1 MTTLKPHI
9 LCNQNGVALVIALV
23 MLLVLTLIG
32 VSSVSMSSYESNI
45 AGNER
50 VYNTAFYAAD
60 GGLENFRGRLSTGE
74 FIYSATETGA
84 YLVKIGDVNC
94 NVSYKK
100 KGYKDAGGDFVVFT
114 VRSEGNAP
122 FPSQGKVIVESVVQ
136 APMQKP
142 EGY

>member
-1 MTTLKPHI
+1 MSSREPLKDQKGI
-9 LCNQNGVALVIALV
+9 ALVIALI

-32 VSSVSMSSYESNI
+32 VSSVSMSNFENSI

-50 VYNTAFYAAD
+50 VYNMTFYAAD

-74 FIYSATETGA
+74 FIYSGVNTGS
-84 YLVKIGDVNC
+84 YQVKIGEVAC
-94 NVSYKK
+94 NVSYTK
-100 KGYKDAGGDFVVFT
+100 KGYSDAGGNYAVFK

-142 EGY
+142 EGYN

>member
-1 MTTLKPHI
+1 MMFSLEP
-9 LCNQNGVALVIALV
+9 LRNQKGVAFVIALI

-32 VSSVSMSSYESNI
+32 VSSVSMSSYETSI

-50 VYNTAFYAAD
+50 VYNMAFYAAD

-74 FIYSATETGA
+74 FIYSAINTGS
-84 YLVKIGDVNC
+84 YQVTVGEVTC
-94 NVSYKK
+94 NVSYSK
-100 KGYKDAGGDFVVFT
+100 KGYKDAGGDYALFT

-136 APMQKP
+136 APMQKA
-142 EGY
+142 EGYN